1 MNIKAHVKREAV
13 EWVVRLSS
21 HDVSVEHEK
30 SFALWLESSPH
41 NQLAYIQAEKA
52 WFACSSVS
60 AKRRSS
66 SFSWPTYA
74 WACSAFVVCVAA
86 LLFFSFTGVSV
97 TKSETYWVGKAG
109 VETRFLPDGSTITLL
124 PEFEGRFVVSNNARE
139 FEIISG
145 EAFFDVKSDP
155 DKKFVVQ
162 TKFGH
167 VEVVGTKFSVSL
179 EESDASISV
188 LEGVVKI
195 TSEGGSREGVLVRNQ
210 SQSFVNLSEGREIQ
224 AIDADS
230 QLSWSRGLY
239 VLEER
244 SLSEAVALLED
255 LLSISIE
262 LPIGEASDVRL
273 IGAVSLE
280 DVEVAVK
287 TLASL
292 SGYEFVRKSDKE
304 YELRK

>member
-1 MNIKAHVKREAV
+1 MNGNSRAKREAV

-21 HDVSVEHEK
+21 HDLTKDQEK
-30 SFALWLESSPH
+30 SFACWLESSPH

-52 WFACSSVS
+52 WFACGAVS
-60 AKRRSS
+60 AVRRSS

-74 WACSAFVVCVAA
+74 WACSAVVVCVVA
-86 LLFFSFTGVSV
+86 LLFFSFTGTSV
-97 TKSETYWVGKAG
+97 TKNETFWVGKAG
-109 VETRFLPDGSTITLL
+109 VVTSLLPDGSKITLL
-124 PEFEGRFVVSNNARE
+124 PEFEGRYVVTNNARE

-155 DKKFVVQ
+155 DKKFVVL
-162 TKFGH
+162 TKFGR
-167 VEVVGTKFSVSL
+167 VEVVGTKFSVNL

-188 LEGVVKI
+188 LEGIVKI
-195 TSEGGSREGVLVRNQ
+195 TSEGGSHRETLVRNQ
-210 SQSFVNLSEGREIQ
+210 SHSFVKLNDGQEIQ

-230 QLSWSRGLY
+230 QLSWNSGLF

-244 SLSEAVALLED
+244 SLSDAVTSLED

-262 LPIGEASDVRL
+262 LPLGEASDVKL
-273 IGAVSLE
+273 IGTISL
-280 DVEVAVK
+280 DNVEVAVK

>member
-1 MNIKAHVKREAV
+1 MSIKARAKKEAI
-13 EWVVRLSS
+13 EWVVHLSS
-21 HDVSVEHEK
+21 QDVSSEQEK
-30 SFALWLESSPH
+30 SFARWLESSPH

-60 AKRRSS
+60 AKTRSS
-66 SFSWPTYA
+66 SFSWPNYA
-74 WACSAFVVCVAA
+74 WACSAVVVCVVA

-97 TKSETYWVGKAG
+97 TKSETYWVSKAG
-109 VETRFLPDGSTITLL
+109 VETSFLPDGSKITLL
-124 PEFEGRFVVSNNARE
+124 PDFEGRFVVSNNIRE
-139 FEIISG
+139 FDIISG

-155 DKKFVVQ
+155 DKKFMVR

-210 SQSFVNLSEGREIQ
+210 SHSFANLNEGRGIQ

-230 QLSWSRGLY
+230 QLSWSSGLF
-239 VLEER
+239 VLEGR
-244 SLSEAVALLED
+244 SLTDTVALLED
-255 LLSISIE
+255 LLSINIE
-262 LPIGEASDVRL
+262 LPMSEVSDVKL
-273 IGAVSLE
+273 IGTVSLE

-292 SGYEFVRKSDKE
+292 SGYEFIRKSDKE
-304 YELRK
+304 YELR